1 MTEPD
6 RGRFDPRVQDAD
18 PERRN
23 TVLQVLEAA
32 LEAADPVRAV
42 LHHVSLDGDQLR
54 LADQIIDLTDVDR
67 ILVTGAGKAG
77 APMSQALEAVLGD
90 RIAAGLVVVKD
101 GHQAPTQIIEI
112 CEAGHPVPNEAGVTA
127 GRRIL
132 ELLAE
137 TTDRDLVINL
147 LSGGGSALL
156 VAPAE
161 GLTLADLQAM
171 TASLLGAGATI
182 NEINCLRKHCS
193 LVKGGQLARSI
204 HPARFATLAVSDV
217 IGSPLDVIASG
228 PTVPDS
234 GDWQET
240 RSIVEKFQLMPSL
253 PSPIRARLEA
263 GWRGELPDTPNAG
276 DPLFEGNPTL
286 VVADNRTAMAAA
298 ETRARELGFNTV
310 WMSSYVEGEA
320 SEVAKV
326 LCGFG
331 REVAR
336 HGLPVPTPACLL
348 FGGET
353 TVTLGDDSGEGG
365 RNQELA
371 LAAAFELADQPC
383 TILAS
388 LATDGTDGP
397 TDSAGALADAGSL
410 QRGMAA
416 GLNPRRHLTGHN
428 AYPWLTAAGDMLVT
442 GPTMTN
448 VNDLMALFVFE

>member
-1 MTEPD
+1 MT
-6 RGRFDPRVQDAD
+6 GSGASRFDPRVLDAD
-18 PERRN
+18 PERRS

-32 LEAADPVRAV
+32 LEAADPARAV
-42 LHHVSLDGDQLR
+42 LNNVSLDGDVLR
-54 LADQIIDLTDVDR
+54 LAEQTIDLAGVDR

-101 GHQAPTQIIEI
+101 GHRAPTEIIEI
-112 CEAGHPVPNEAGVTA
+112 CEASHPVPNEAGVTA

-132 ELLAE
+132 ELLAD

-240 RSIVEKFQLMPSL
+240 RSIVEKFQLMPAL
-253 PSPIRARLEA
+253 PPSIRTRLEA
-263 GWRGELPDTPNAG
+263 GWRGALPDTPDAG

-286 VVADNRTAMAAA
+286 VVADNRMAMAAA
-298 ETRARELGFNTV
+298 EGRARELGFNTV

-320 SEVAKV
+320 AEVAKV

-331 REVAR
+331 REVAQ
-336 HGLPVPTPACLL
+336 HGLPVPAPACLL

-353 TVTLGDDSGEGG
+353 TVTLGEDSGTGG

-371 LAAAFELADQPC
+371 LAAAFELADQPR

-410 QRGMAA
+410 RRGMAA
-416 GLNPRRHLTGHN
+416 GLHPRRHLAAHD
-428 AYPWLTAAGDMLVT
+428 AYPWLTAAGDMLTT

-448 VNDLMALFVFE
+448 VNDLMALFVFP

>member
-1 MTEPD
+1 MT
-6 RGRFDPRVQDAD
+6 GAGSSRFDPRVLDAD
-18 PERRN
+18 PERRQQ
-23 TVLQVLEAA
+23 VLEVLEAA
-32 LEAADPVRAV
+32 LDAADPARAV
-42 LHHVSLDGDQLR
+42 LNSVSLDGDMLR
-54 LADQIIDLTDVDR
+54 LADQTMDLTDVDR

-101 GHQAPTQIIEI
+101 GHRAPTKIIEI
-112 CEAGHPVPNEAGVTA
+112 CEASHPVPNEAGVTA

-132 ELLAE
+132 DLLAD
-137 TTDRDLVINL
+137 TTERDLVINL

-234 GDWQET
+234 GDWEET
-240 RSIVEKFQLMPSL
+240 RSIVEKFRLMPSL
-253 PSPIRARLEA
+253 PPSIRARLEA
-263 GWRGELPDTPNAG
+263 GWRGELPDTPNAD
-276 DPLFEGNPTL
+276 DPLFQDNPTL
-286 VVADNRTAMAAA
+286 VVADNRMAMAAA
-298 ETRARELGFNTV
+298 EARARELGFNTM

-336 HGLPVPTPACLL
+336 HGLPVPAPACLL

-353 TVTLGDDSGEGG
+353 TVTLGDDSGQGG

-371 LAAAFELADQPC
+371 LAAAFELADQPGAV
-383 TILAS
+383 LAS

-410 QRGMAA
+410 RRGTEA
-416 GLNPRRHLTGHN
+416 GLNPRRHLTEHD
-428 AYPWLTAAGDMLVT
+428 AHPWLIAARDMLTT

>member
-1 MTEPD
+1 MTGSD
-6 RGRFDPRVQDAD
+6 SSRFDPRVLDAD

-32 LEAADPVRAV
+32 LEAADPARAV

-54 LADQIIDLTDVDR
+54 LADQTIDLSAVDR

-77 APMSQALEAVLGD
+77 ALMSQALEAILGD
-90 RIAAGLVVVKD
+90 RITAGLVVVKD
-101 GHQAPTQIIEI
+101 GHRASTEIIEI
-112 CEAGHPVPNEAGVTA
+112 CEARHPVPNEAGVTA

-132 ELLAE
+132 ELLAD
-137 TTDRDLVINL
+137 TTERDLVINL

-193 LVKGGQLARSI
+193 QVKGGQLARSI

-253 PSPIRARLEA
+253 PSPVRARLEA
-263 GWRGELPDTPNAG
+263 GWRGELPDTPNAD
-276 DPLFEGNPTL
+276 DPLFAGNPTL
-286 VVADNRTAMAAA
+286 VVADNRMAMAAA

-331 REVAR
+331 REVAGY
-336 HGLPVPTPACLL
+336 GLPVSTPACLL

-353 TVTLGDDSGEGG
+353 TVTLGDNSGQGG

-383 TILAS
+383 TVLAS

-416 GLNPRRHLTGHN
+416 GLNPHRHLTGHN

>member
-1 MTEPD
+1 MTVPG
-6 RGRFDPRVQDAD
+6 RSRFDPRVLDAD
-18 PERRN
+18 PERRS

-32 LEAADPVRAV
+32 LEAVDPARAV
-42 LHHVSLDGDQLR
+42 LHHVSLEGDQLR
-54 LADQIIDLTDVDR
+54 LADQTIDLSAVDR

-77 APMSQALEAVLGD
+77 ALMSQALETILGD

-101 GHQAPTQIIEI
+101 GHQAPTEIIEI
-112 CEAGHPVPNEAGVTA
+112 CEARHPVPNAAGVTA

-132 ELLAE
+132 ELLAD
-137 TTDRDLVINL
+137 TTERDLVINL

-156 VAPAE
+156 VAPAA

-253 PSPIRARLEA
+253 PAPIRARLEA
-263 GWRGELPDTPNAG
+263 GWRGELPDTPNAD
-276 DPLFEGNPTL
+276 DPLFKGNPTL

-298 ETRARELGFNTV
+298 ETRARALGLNTV

-320 SEVAKV
+320 AEVAKV

-331 REVAR
+331 REVAGY
-336 HGLPVPTPACLL
+336 GLPVPAPACLL

-371 LAAAFELADQPC
+371 LAAAFELADQPG
-383 TILAS
+383 TVLAS

-410 QRGMAA
+410 RRGMAA

>member
-1 MTEPD
+1 MT
-6 RGRFDPRVQDAD
+6 GSGGSRFDLRVLDAD
-18 PERRN
+18 PERRH

-32 LEAADPVRAV
+32 LEAVDPARAV

-54 LADQIIDLTDVDR
+54 LADQTINLSAVDR

-77 APMSQALEAVLGD
+77 ALMSQALEAVLGD
-90 RIAAGLVVVKD
+90 RITAGLVVVKD
-101 GHQAPTQIIEI
+101 GHRAPTEIIEI
-112 CEAGHPVPNEAGVTA
+112 CEARHPVPNQAGVTA
-127 GRRIL
+127 GRRII
-132 ELLAE
+132 ELLAD
-137 TTDRDLVINL
+137 TTERDLVINL

-193 LVKGGQLARSI
+193 QVKGGQLARSI

-240 RSIVEKFQLMPSL
+240 RGIVEKFQLMPSL
-253 PSPIRARLEA
+253 PPPIRARLEA
-263 GWRGELPDTPNAG
+263 GWRGELPDTPNAD

-286 VVADNRTAMAAA
+286 VVADNRMAMAAA

-331 REVAR
+331 REVA
-336 HGLPVPTPACLL
+336 GYSLPVPAPACLL

-353 TVTLGDDSGEGG
+353 TVTLSEDAGQGG

-371 LAAAFELADQPC
+371 LAAAFELADQPR
-383 TILAS
+383 TVLAS

-397 TDSAGALADAGSL
+397 TDSAGALVDAGSL

>member
-1 MTEPD
+1 MTEP
-6 RGRFDPRVQDAD
+6 GSSRFDPRVLDAD
-18 PERRN
+18 PERRG

-32 LEAADPVRAV
+32 LEAADPARAV

-54 LADQIIDLTDVDR
+54 LADQTIDLSVVDR

-77 APMSQALEAVLGD
+77 ASMSQALEAILGN

-112 CEAGHPVPNEAGVTA
+112 CEASHPVPNEAGVTA

-132 ELLAE
+132 ELLAD
-137 TTDRDLVINL
+137 TTERDLVINL

-193 LVKGGQLARSI
+193 QVKGGQLARSI

-240 RSIVEKFQLMPSL
+240 QSIVEKFQLMPLL
-253 PSPIRARLEA
+253 PPPIRARLEA
-263 GWRGELPDTPNAG
+263 GWRGELPDTPNAN

-286 VVADNRTAMAAA
+286 VVADNRMAMAAA
-298 ETRARELGFNTV
+298 ETRARALGFNTV

-331 REVAR
+331 REVAE
-336 HGLPVPTPACLL
+336 HGLPVPSPACLL

-353 TVTLGDDSGEGG
+353 TVTLSEGSGQGG

-371 LAAAFELADQPC
+371 LAAAFELADQPR

-397 TDSAGALADAGSL
+397 TDSAGALADAESL
-410 QRGMAA
+410 QRGMVA